1 MMADPTP
8 TSSHDPDADCELRAA
23 NDAGETATVKVHRQ
37 ILTIAR
43 AIGRQMA
50 REHLKSLLPAN
61 DNDPEDQP

>member
-8 TSSHDPDADCELRAA
+8 TGTDDPDTDCELRAA
-23 NDAGETATVKVHRQ
+23 NDTGEAATVRVHNQ

-50 REHLKSLLPAN
+50 REHLNSLLPAN

>member
-1 MMADPTP
+1 MIADPTRSGSDEP
-8 TSSHDPDADCELRAA
+8 SSNCELHAA
-23 NDAGETATVKVHRQ
+23 NDAGETATVTVHSQ

>member
-8 TSSHDPDADCELRAA
+8 TSTDNPDLHCELRAA
-23 NDAGETATVKVHRQ
+23 NDSGETATIRVHNQ

>member
-1 MMADPTP
+1 MIADPTP
-8 TSSHDPDADCELRAA
+8 NDSDEPSSNCELRVA
-23 NDAGETATVKVHRQ
+23 NDPGEAATVRVHRQ

-50 REHLKSLLPAN
+50 REHLQSLLPAN

>member
-1 MMADPTP
+1 MIADPTP
-8 TSSHDPDADCELRAA
+8 NGCDEPSSHCELRVA
-23 NDAGETATVKVHRQ
+23 NDTGETATVTVHSQ

-61 DNDPEDQP
+61 DNDPEHQP

>member
-8 TSSHDPDADCELRAA
+8 TGSGEPSSNCDLRAA
-23 NDAGETATVKVHRQ
+23 NDSGDVATVRVHRQ

-50 REHLKSLLPAN
+50 REHLKSLRPAN

>member
-8 TSSHDPDADCELRAA
+8 SGSDEPTSICELRAA
-23 NDAGETATVKVHRQ
+23 NDTGEAATVRVDRQ